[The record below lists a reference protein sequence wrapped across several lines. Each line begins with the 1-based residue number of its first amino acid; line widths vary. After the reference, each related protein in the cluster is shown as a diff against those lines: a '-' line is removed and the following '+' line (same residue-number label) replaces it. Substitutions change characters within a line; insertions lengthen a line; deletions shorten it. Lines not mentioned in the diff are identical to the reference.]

1 MKATDLLHPNGTAN
15 VQRELTSLDA
25 TIGNDVAND
34 VPCEER
40 SSYVGRDYTAE
51 FTTNQGNKMP
61 KCMLICEKGGL
72 YKPPREG
79 HLMQR
84 NTGTKKC
91 DCPFKLR
98 GVPQPP
104 DGVMWSLEVVKG
116 FHNHEP
122 AESFEGHEFP
132 SRLTPIQQQ
141 VVRDMSSSTAP
152 REILNVLRQQD
163 SSITTG
169 IRSIYNMKARYK
181 KEQLGG
187 LSHIGYILNEL
198 NKKQYIY
205 DYLTN
210 EHTNEITDILWVHP
224 RSLELSVN
232 FPSVLIIDATY
243 KSNEYRI
250 PLLEVVGITS
260 TMKTYSL
267 MFAYLNNETK
277 ERLIWALDTLKRWM
291 VGQGAALPSVIVS
304 DRDLALLGAIE
315 ICFPFA
321 QHILCIWHIN
331 QCVMKKCKPMLGT
344 RSLQRA
350 ICCNIY
356 KPVYASWEQFK
367 PKKIEKM
374 LTNQFADIQGSF
386 QKSLNIP
393 RHRHLHEGIYS
404 EIRGRIS
411 LKAMNLIHKQAE
423 RTDNEIGLCFCKIK
437 RTHGLPCFHD
447 IALYRSVDR
456 PIPLSSIHPHWS
468 MLSMHAQRHIDE
480 GARPDRAAQLIERLN
495 EMDSDSRESM
505 MDRFLDMADPS
516 RCTVRPPAYN
526 TEHRGRPTG
535 RDDQSRSHIPSFTV
549 STSESPTSRIPI
561 SRRSNGRDHLVEK
574 FPQQYQ
580 RYISHCVDVQPD
592 GHCGFRAIAAQV
604 YGSEDG
610 WAQVRQDLIQEIEQN
625 WVLYE
630 QLYPEHNYVPQV
642 LQRLRFF
649 QSSAPEDHWMDSI
662 PLGLVIASTYNV
674 VLHTF
679 DMVASSCFTHLPL
692 SSHPVQLATR
702 THIAIGR
709 VNGNHFVQVFLYR
722 HYPVPPIIIWWMPNA
737 SNEAQGWAHP
747 YEARLQ
753 LWYEVMQIDPPG
765 REPQFGGNID

>member
-1 MKATDLLHPNGTAN
+1 MDQYNFSFPDSWL
-15 VQRELTSLDA
+15 V
-25 TIGNDVAND
+25 GNDVAND
-34 VPCEER
+34 IPCGER
-40 SSYVGRDYTAE
+40 SSYAGRDYTAE
-51 FTTNQGNKMP
+51 FTTDQIFETRTAMVDWVRRVGKENGFVIVISKSASIKGNKMP

-79 HLMQR
+79 YLMQR
-84 NTGTKKC
+84 NTVTKKC

-98 GVPQPP
+98 GIPQPP
-104 DGVMWSLEVVKG
+104 DGVMWSLEVVK
-116 FHNHEP
+116 
-122 AESFEGHEFP
+122 
-132 SRLTPIQQQ
+132 
-141 VVRDMSSSTAP
+141 
-152 REILNVLRQQD
+152 
-163 SSITTG
+163 G

-187 LSHIGYILNEL
+187 LSHSGYILNEL
-198 NKKQYIY
+198 NEKQYIY

-224 RSLELSVN
+224 RSLELLVN

-291 VGQGAALPSVIVS
+291 VGQGVALPSVIVS
-304 DRDLALLGAIE
+304 DRDLALLGAIG

-331 QCVMKKCKPMLGT
+331 QCVMKKCRPMLGT
-344 RSLQRA
+344 RWDEFSDAWQVLIHSSTPISLQQRWIA
-350 ICCNIY
+350 MCGEFEQYSNAMQYLCDTWLGPY
-356 KPVYASWEQFK
+356 KERFVAAYINQFMHLGSNSSQSVLLNCK
-367 PKKIEKM
+367 AESAHARLKQYLGDTMSSLQTSFQKIEKM
-374 LTNQFADIQGSF
+374 LTSQFADIQGSF

-404 EIRGRIS
+404 EIIDRIS

-423 RTDNEIGLCFCKIK
+423 RTDNETGLCFCKIK
-437 RTHGLPCFHD
+437 KTHGLPCFHD

-468 MLSMHAQRHIDE
+468 MLSMHAQRHTDE
-480 GARPDRAAQLIERLN
+480 GARADRAAQLIERLN

-505 MDRFLDMADPS
+505 MDRFLNMADPS

-526 TEHRGRPTG
+526 TEHMSRPTG
-535 RDDQSRSHIPSFTV
+535 RDGQSRGHIPSFTV
-549 STSESPTSRIPI
+549 STSESPASRIPI

-610 WAQVRQDLIQEIEQN
+610 WAQVR
-625 WVLYE
+625 
-630 QLYPEHNYVPQV
+630 
-642 LQRLRFF
+642 
-649 QSSAPEDHWMDSI
+649 
-662 PLGLVIASTYNV
+662 
-674 VLHTF
+674 
-679 DMVASSCFTHLPL
+679 
-692 SSHPVQLATR
+692 
-702 THIAIGR
+702 
-709 VNGNHFVQVFLYR
+709 
-722 HYPVPPIIIWWMPNA
+722 
-737 SNEAQGWAHP
+737 
-747 YEARLQ
+747 
-753 LWYEVMQIDPPG
+753 
-765 REPQFGGNID
+765 